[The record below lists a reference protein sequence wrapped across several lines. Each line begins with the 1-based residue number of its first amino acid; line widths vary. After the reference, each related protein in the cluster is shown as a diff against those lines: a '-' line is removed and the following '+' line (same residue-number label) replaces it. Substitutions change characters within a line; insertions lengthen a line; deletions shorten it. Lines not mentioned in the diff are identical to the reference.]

1 MHNTKSII
9 DLMARYNKGCIS
21 KQALI
26 FISQYVSKEDKDYIE
41 STGYTLVD
49 HYAEKPK
56 FDLAEIQACF
66 DLYKTTGE
74 VSAIIYCRSLFEFFF
89 IKKWNR
95 FKYCLS
101 AQKCDEE
108 LDMIRGDYMA
118 AAYEVFFQLFKYCV
132 NRKQSPEAFISYLN
146 RRTDSNLFYTIL
158 QENFA
163 TYGLKKNS
171 AGQILS
177 LNSTI
182 GDDEKTLGET
192 IADPV
197 DEISLLESRIN
208 VNSML
213 SVLTDQQR
221 QIVEMHL
228 GIYDGDRLKFSDISK
243 ILGISAKT
251 VSREYEQALKR
262 MLKAIATNQK
272 M

>member
-1 MHNTKSII
+1 MHNTKSIFN
-9 DLMARYNKGCIS
+9 LMARYNNGCIS
-21 KQALI
+21 KQALN
-26 FISQYVSKEDKDYIE
+26 FINQYVSKEDKDYIE
-41 STGYTLVD
+41 SAGYTLVD

-66 DLYKTTGE
+66 DLYETTGD

-101 AQKCDEE
+101 TQKCDEE
-108 LDMIRGDYMA
+108 LEMIRGDYMA
-118 AAYEVFFQLFKYCV
+118 AAYEVFFQMFEYCV
-132 NRKQSPEAFISYLN
+132 NRKQSPEAFISYLT
-146 RRTDSNLFYTIL
+146 RRIDSNLFYTIL

-177 LNSTI
+177 LDSTI

-197 DEISLLESRIN
+197 DGISQLESQIN
-208 VNSML
+208 VDSML
-213 SVLTDQQR
+213 SVLTDRQR

-228 GIYDGDRLKFSDISK
+228 GLYDSNKLNFSDIGR
-243 ILGISAKT
+243 ILGIPAKT
-251 VSREYEQALKR
+251 VSREYKR
-262 MLKAIATNQK
+262 AMKLLQNL
-272 M
+272 